1 MTIKYTDNIKGFR
14 RRKVLLKLGH
24 LLQDILSNI
33 EYIEDL
39 MNYEN
44 EWMRDDEYLDWS
56 FDLEFWQNNY
66 SLVRTTYCLVGR
78 GSSISRYDL
87 KECNELIKMLHPVTI

>member
-14 RRKVLLKLGH
+14 RRNVLVKLEH
-24 LLQDILSNI
+24 LLQDILYNI
-33 EYIEDL
+33 EYIEDVL
-39 MNYEN
+39 RFEKDMPDN
-44 EWMRDDEYLDWS
+44 EYMLFED
-56 FDLEFWQNNY
+56 DLEFWQNNY

>member
-1 MTIKYTDNIKGFR
+1 MKYTDNIKGFR
-14 RRKVLLKLGH
+14 RRNVLVKLEH
-24 LLQDILSNI
+24 LLQDILYNI
-33 EYIEDL
+33 EYIEDVL
-39 MNYEN
+39 RFEKDMPDN
-44 EWMRDDEYLDWS
+44 EYMLFED
-56 FDLEFWQNNY
+56 DLEFWQNNY

>member
-24 LLQDILSNI
+24 LLQDILYNI
-33 EYIEDL
+33 EYIEDVL
-39 MNYEN
+39 RIEKDMPDN
-44 EWMRDDEYLDWS
+44 EYMLFED
-56 FDLEFWQNNY
+56 DLEFWQNNY

>member
-1 MTIKYTDNIKGFR
+1 MNYTDNTKGFR
-14 RRKVLLKLGH
+14 RRNVLVKLEH
-24 LLQDILSNI
+24 LLQDILYNI
-33 EYIEDL
+33 EYIEDVL
-39 MNYEN
+39 RIEKDMPDN
-44 EWMRDDEYLDWS
+44 EYMLFED
-56 FDLEFWQNNY
+56 DLEFWQNNY